1 MGLVGRGSWQRV
13 GRLPD
18 MPGVELGA
26 MQRSV
31 AVGGSGGTVGFG
43 IGLGIAVVVV
53 VVNSRLK

>member
-18 MPGVELGA
+18 MPGARRGA

-53 VVNSRLK
+53 VVNSR